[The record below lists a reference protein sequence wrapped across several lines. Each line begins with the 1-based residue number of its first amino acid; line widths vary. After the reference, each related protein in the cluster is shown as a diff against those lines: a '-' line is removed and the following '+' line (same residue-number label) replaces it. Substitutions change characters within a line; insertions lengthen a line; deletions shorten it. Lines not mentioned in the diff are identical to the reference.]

1 MKTDFIEVNDT
12 KYIVKIFPENRSNS
26 SVSIGKQSINIR
38 VPLSLNREEQ
48 FKTILK
54 MKLWAK
60 ERLKRNPPKP
70 EILKEYKDGDKLSVG
85 NKEYVLSISY
95 KSKQSSSA
103 RIQDNLIILIIS
115 SEIPEHRQ
123 KAHVSTLLSRIIG
136 RQRLPDLE
144 KKLKE
149 LNERHFQSKFNKI
162 FFKNLRSRWGSCSRN
177 SNINISTK
185 LLFAPDDILGYVCVH
200 ELAHLIEFNH
210 SDKFWELVERAMP
223 DYKEKEQWLK
233 QQGENITF

>member
-12 KYIVKIFPENRSNS
+12 KYLVKIFPENRSNS

-38 VPLSLNREEQ
+38 IPLSLNREEQ
-48 FKTILK
+48 FKTILR

-60 ERLKRNPPKP
+60 ERLQRSPSKP

-115 SEIPEHRQ
+115 SE
-123 KAHVSTLLSRIIG
+123 
-136 RQRLPDLE
+136 
-144 KKLKE
+144 
-149 LNERHFQSKFNKI
+149 
-162 FFKNLRSRWGSCSRN
+162 
-177 SNINISTK
+177 
-185 LLFAPDDILGYVCVH
+185 
-200 ELAHLIEFNH
+200 
-210 SDKFWELVERAMP
+210 
-223 DYKEKEQWLK
+223 
-233 QQGENITF
+233 